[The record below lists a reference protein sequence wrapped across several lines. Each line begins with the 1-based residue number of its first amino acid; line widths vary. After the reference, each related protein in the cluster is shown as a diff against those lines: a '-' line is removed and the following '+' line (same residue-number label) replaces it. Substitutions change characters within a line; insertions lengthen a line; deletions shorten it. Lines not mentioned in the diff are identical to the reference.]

1 MTKIRQL
8 SQETIKKIAA
18 GEVIDRPE
26 SIVKEAVENSIDAG
40 STSIQVDIKAGGKKY
55 IRISDNGC
63 GISFEDL
70 DYVFEKHYT
79 SKIMDF
85 NDIYN
90 LKSCGF
96 RGEAL
101 NSIATV
107 SRASIISKEEFSDKA
122 YQINYNYG
130 KFVDKSE
137 AVSNKGTTLIVED
150 LFENMPVRQKMLASD
165 RTEEN
170 RIRALIERFA
180 IGYPNIAFKFFSN
193 SRLIVNT
200 SGSGNLKTAIFEVFG
215 KNIVKDMIEIDEDG
229 LYGFISNI
237 NLYSNNSSNQMFFIN
252 NRIVYNE
259 ELNNAVESQYFG
271 KIPNNKKPLFFLFL
285 NINREEVDV
294 NIHPSKKYV
303 KILFTDNI
311 INKIK
316 NSIRDVLLK
325 ESEYK
330 FIDSQDDTIE
340 FKVYNSNDYEN
351 DDIIF
356 LDSPEVIEVIK
367 EDYKNDEIEQIENN
381 ENLFIQNE
389 LNISV
394 PNIVVSDVSSEYDI
408 EETKYNLGNIFPD
421 YEIGNFNNIVGIIFK
436 KYLIVENRP
445 NNLAII
451 VDLNAANS
459 RIIFDLY
466 TDDIKQNKVIIQDL
480 MEPIIYKFDYKDA
493 EIISKNL
500 NDLVK
505 SGFDVTAM
513 SDDTFILRGIPMIIS
528 DIFKKDDFYEI
539 VKNISKDKKLVIPN
553 IIRRISLISSH
564 AESFFNDHSSRV
576 ILQNVLK
583 SSNPYMAPNGNPV
596 FKILTQDEF
605 LKRFNYE

>member
-40 STSIQVDIKAGGKKY
+40 STSIQIDIKAGGKKH

-107 SRASIISKEEFSDKA
+107 SRASIISKEESSDKA

-130 KFVDKSE
+130 KFVEKTE

-150 LFENMPVRQKMLASD
+150 LFENMPVRQKLLASD

-170 RIRALIERFA
+170 RIRALVERFA
-180 IGYPNIAFKFFSN
+180 IGYPGIAFKFFSN
-193 SRLIVNT
+193 SRLVLNT

-215 KNIVKDMIEIDEDG
+215 KNIVKDMLEIDEDG

-237 NLYSNNSSNQMFFIN
+237 NLYSNNGSNQMFFIN

-259 ELNNAVESQYFG
+259 ELNNAVETQYFG
-271 KIPNNKKPLFFLFL
+271 KIPNSKKPLFFLFL
-285 NINREEVDV
+285 NIEREEVDV

-316 NSIRDVLLK
+316 NSVREVLLR

-330 FIDSQDDTIE
+330 FIESQDDTIE
-340 FKVYNSNDYEN
+340 FKVYNSNEDEN
-351 DDIIF
+351 EDVVFFDT
-356 LDSPEVIEVIK
+356 PEVIEVIK
-367 EDYKNDEIEQIENN
+367 EDSKNYERDQIENN

-394 PNIVVSDVSSEYDI
+394 PNIVVADPSNEYDL
-408 EETKYNLGNIFPD
+408 EETKYNLGSIFPD
-421 YEIGNFNNIVGIIFK
+421 FEIGNFNNIVGIIFK

-459 RIIFDLY
+459 RLIFDLY
-466 TDDIKQNKVIIQDL
+466 TDDINQNKVVIQNI

-493 EIISKNL
+493 ELINKNL
-500 NDLVK
+500 DDLVK
-505 SGFDVTAM
+505 SGFDITAM

-553 IIRRISLISSH
+553 IIRRISIISSH
-564 AESFFNDHSSRV
+564 AESFFNDHSSRI

-583 SSNPYMAPNGNPV
+583 SSNPYTSPNGNPV